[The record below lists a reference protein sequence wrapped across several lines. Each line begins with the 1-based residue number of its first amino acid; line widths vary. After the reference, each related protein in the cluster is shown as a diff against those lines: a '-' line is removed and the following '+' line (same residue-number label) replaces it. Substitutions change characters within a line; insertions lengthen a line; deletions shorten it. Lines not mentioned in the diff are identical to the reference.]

1 MLGIETFINHTVKDI
16 TIASSVI
23 AALREVLGPQ
33 SNPVPLHEPC
43 FRGQEWDYVQECLGS
58 GWVSSVGRYV
68 EKFEKQLHDFTGSPF
83 VVATGTGTSALHIC
97 LALRNIGPQDEVLVP
112 ALSFVATANAVAYTG
127 ATPHFV
133 DIEMDSLGMCPV
145 ALESYLRGV
154 AVLRGRKFF
163 NRKTGR
169 RLAALLPVHVFGHPC
184 RIEALADLAARY
196 RMDLVED
203 AAESLGSKS
212 RGKPTGTFGVTAALS
227 FNGNKI
233 ITTGGGGAILTADPV
248 LAAQAR
254 HLTTQAK
261 LTHPWEYRHD
271 AIGYN
276 YRLPNLNAALGCAQL
291 EQLPAFLASKHKLA
305 SRYAR
310 VFEPLK
316 EVRFVS
322 EPTGTQSNYW
332 LCTLALEKSNLPLL
346 TCLLEET
353 NKSGIMTRPAWNL
366 LSELPM
372 YRCSPRA
379 PLPVATDAIG
389 RLINIPSSPHHC
401 LDALSP

>member
-1 MLGIETFINHTVKDI
+1 
-16 TIASSVI
+16 
-23 AALREVLGPQ
+23 
-33 SNPVPLHEPC
+33 
-43 FRGQEWDYVQECLGS
+43 VQECLGS

-68 EKFEKQLHDFTGSPF
+68 EKFEKKLHDFTGSPF

-169 RLAALLPVHVFGHPC
+169 RLAALLPVHLFGHPC

-271 AIGYN
+271 AVGYN

-291 EQLPAFLASKHKLA
+291 EQLPAFLESKQKLA
-305 SRYAR
+305 SRYAC
-310 VFEPLK
+310 VFEPLR

-322 EPTGTQSNYW
+322 EPNGTQSNYW
-332 LCTLALEKSNLPLL
+332 LCTLALEKSNPSLL
-346 TCLLEET
+346 ACLLSET
-353 NKSGIMTRPAWNL
+353 NKAGMMTRPAWNL

-372 YRCSPRA
+372 YRRAPRA
-379 PLPVATDAIG
+379 PLPIATDAIG
-389 RLINIPSSPHHC
+389 RLINIPSSPSLC
-401 LDALSP
+401 LGASPP